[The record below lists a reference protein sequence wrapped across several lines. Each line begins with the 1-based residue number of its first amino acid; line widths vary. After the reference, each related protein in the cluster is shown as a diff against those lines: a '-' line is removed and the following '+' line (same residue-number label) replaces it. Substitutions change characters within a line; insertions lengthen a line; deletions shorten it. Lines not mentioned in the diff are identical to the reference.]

1 MPRAG
6 KLVSLLL
13 KTDALNIGLFPEQ
26 IYLVLNLILCFRHH
40 WLICSHASN
49 NVFSSG
55 VSLSCQR
62 SRCTSV
68 SRVRQSASGPVCKS

>member
-13 KTDALNIGLFPEQ
+13 KTDALNIVLFPEQ

-49 NVFSSG
+49 RMFSAQ
-55 VSLSCQR
+55 L
-62 SRCTSV
+62 
-68 SRVRQSASGPVCKS
+68 SASAARGYVALQSHV